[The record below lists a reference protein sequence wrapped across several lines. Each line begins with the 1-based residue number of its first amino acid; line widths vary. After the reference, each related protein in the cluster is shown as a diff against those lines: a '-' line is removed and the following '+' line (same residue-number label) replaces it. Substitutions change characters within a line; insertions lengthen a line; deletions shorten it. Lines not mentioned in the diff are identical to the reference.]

1 MGVRVG
7 ELPSPR
13 RGGAGGEVWEER
25 RKETMYR
32 CQNCGY
38 ASIKWLGRC
47 PQCGQWESLVE
58 AQRDT
63 PSTPPQ
69 ALAQIPLEETVRR
82 PTQLAEFD
90 RVLGGG
96 LIPGSVILVGGEPGI
111 GKSTLAL
118 QLAARLAQDAPVLYI
133 SGEESP
139 GQIKLRAQRLQ
150 IEDAPIFIVHE
161 QNLAAIRD
169 HIRKTAASAVIVDS
183 IQTVLPDGS
192 AGLGTTYQVG
202 QATFELSQLAR
213 AQKIP
218 ILLIGHVTKAGEFAG
233 PKAIEH
239 LVDVAL
245 YIEGGRDSD
254 VRIVRAVKNRF
265 GSTEE
270 IGVFQMTEGGL
281 VEIANPSQFF
291 TERSGPVPPGSVIV
305 PTVEGTRPILVEIQ
319 ALVAFTRS
327 TFPQRRATGLDLNRV
342 ALLVAVIEKHLGAQL
357 STEDIYVN
365 VAGGLALRETALDLG
380 IVAALVSSFKE
391 KPIDSQTVVVGEVGL
406 LGEVRRVRKLRERLS
421 EAARLGYTRAVIP
434 AGERVEL
441 REIELCPVGT
451 LAQAM
456 EALGI

>member
-1 MGVRVG
+1 
-7 ELPSPR
+7 
-13 RGGAGGEVWEER
+13 
-25 RKETMYR
+25 MYR

-38 ASIKWLGRC
+38 ASIRWLGRC

-218 ILLIGHVTKAGEFAG
+218 ILLIGHITKAGEFAG

>member
-1 MGVRVG
+1 
-7 ELPSPR
+7 
-13 RGGAGGEVWEER
+13 
-25 RKETMYR
+25 MYR

-58 AQRDT
+58 AQRDA
-63 PSTPPQ
+63 PSPPQ

>member
-1 MGVRVG
+1 
-7 ELPSPR
+7 
-13 RGGAGGEVWEER
+13 
-25 RKETMYR
+25 MYR

-58 AQRDT
+58 AQRDA
-63 PSTPPQ
+63 PSTPQ

-169 HIRKTAASAVIVDS
+169 HIRKTAACAVIVDS

>member
-1 MGVRVG
+1 
-7 ELPSPR
+7 
-13 RGGAGGEVWEER
+13 
-25 RKETMYR
+25 MYR

-63 PSTPPQ
+63 PSTPQ

-118 QLAARLAQDAPVLYI
+118 QIAARLAQDAPVLYI

-218 ILLIGHVTKAGEFAG
+218 ILLIGHITKAGEFAG

-281 VEIANPSQFF
+281 REIANPSQFF

>member
-1 MGVRVG
+1 
-7 ELPSPR
+7 
-13 RGGAGGEVWEER
+13 
-25 RKETMYR
+25 MYR

-183 IQTVLPDGS
+183 IQTVLPDGER
-192 AGLGTTYQVG
+192 GPGHD
-202 QATFELSQLAR
+202 LSSR
-213 AQKIP
+213 P
-218 ILLIGHVTKAGEFAG
+218 
-233 PKAIEH
+233 
-239 LVDVAL
+239 
-245 YIEGGRDSD
+245 SD
-254 VRIVRAVKNRF
+254 VRAEPARPRPEDPDLAHRAY
-265 GSTEE
+265 
-270 IGVFQMTEGGL
+270 
-281 VEIANPSQFF
+281 
-291 TERSGPVPPGSVIV
+291 
-305 PTVEGTRPILVEIQ
+305 
-319 ALVAFTRS
+319 
-327 TFPQRRATGLDLNRV
+327 
-342 ALLVAVIEKHLGAQL
+342 H
-357 STEDIYVN
+357 
-365 VAGGLALRETALDLG
+365 
-380 IVAALVSSFKE
+380 
-391 KPIDSQTVVVGEVGL
+391 
-406 LGEVRRVRKLRERLS
+406 
-421 EAARLGYTRAVIP
+421 
-434 AGERVEL
+434 
-441 REIELCPVGT
+441 
-451 LAQAM
+451 
-456 EALGI
+456 

>member
-1 MGVRVG
+1 
-7 ELPSPR
+7 
-13 RGGAGGEVWEER
+13 
-25 RKETMYR
+25 MYR

-218 ILLIGHVTKAGEFAG
+218 ILLIGHITKAGEFAG

-281 VEIANPSQFF
+281 REIANPSQFF

>member
-1 MGVRVG
+1 
-7 ELPSPR
+7 
-13 RGGAGGEVWEER
+13 
-25 RKETMYR
+25 MYR

-63 PSTPPQ
+63 PSTPQ

-218 ILLIGHVTKAGEFAG
+218 ILLIGHITKAGEFAG

-281 VEIANPSQFF
+281 REIANPSQFF

>member
-1 MGVRVG
+1 
-7 ELPSPR
+7 
-13 RGGAGGEVWEER
+13 
-25 RKETMYR
+25 MYR

-218 ILLIGHVTKAGEFAG
+218 ILLIGHITKAGEFAG

>member
-1 MGVRVG
+1 
-7 ELPSPR
+7 
-13 RGGAGGEVWEER
+13 
-25 RKETMYR
+25 MYR

-58 AQRDT
+58 AQRDA
-63 PSTPPQ
+63 PSTPQ

-218 ILLIGHVTKAGEFAG
+218 ILLIGHITKAGEFAG

-245 YIEGGRDSD
+245 YIEGGRYSD

>member
-1 MGVRVG
+1 VRG
-7 ELPSPR
+7 L

-69 ALAQIPLEETVRR
+69 TLAQIPLEETVRR

-218 ILLIGHVTKAGEFAG
+218 ILLIGHITKAGEFAG

>member
-1 MGVRVG
+1 
-7 ELPSPR
+7 
-13 RGGAGGEVWEER
+13 
-25 RKETMYR
+25 MYR
-32 CQNCGY
+32 CRNCGY

-218 ILLIGHVTKAGEFAG
+218 ILLIGHITKAGEFAG

>member
-1 MGVRVG
+1 
-7 ELPSPR
+7 
-13 RGGAGGEVWEER
+13 
-25 RKETMYR
+25 
-32 CQNCGY
+32 
-38 ASIKWLGRC
+38 
-47 PQCGQWESLVE
+47 
-58 AQRDT
+58 
-63 PSTPPQ
+63 
-69 ALAQIPLEETVRR
+69 
-82 PTQLAEFD
+82 
-90 RVLGGG
+90 
-96 LIPGSVILVGGEPGI
+96 
-111 GKSTLAL
+111 
-118 QLAARLAQDAPVLYI
+118 
-133 SGEESP
+133 
-139 GQIKLRAQRLQ
+139 
-150 IEDAPIFIVHE
+150 
-161 QNLAAIRD
+161 
-169 HIRKTAASAVIVDS
+169 
-183 IQTVLPDGS
+183 
-192 AGLGTTYQVG
+192 
-202 QATFELSQLAR
+202 
-213 AQKIP
+213 
-218 ILLIGHVTKAGEFAG
+218 LLIGHITKAGEFAG

>member
-1 MGVRVG
+1 
-7 ELPSPR
+7 
-13 RGGAGGEVWEER
+13 
-25 RKETMYR
+25 MYR
-32 CQNCGY
+32 CRNCGY

-58 AQRDT
+58 AQRDA
-63 PSTPPQ
+63 PSTPQ

-218 ILLIGHVTKAGEFAG
+218 ILLIGHITKAGEFAG

>member
-1 MGVRVG
+1 
-7 ELPSPR
+7 
-13 RGGAGGEVWEER
+13 
-25 RKETMYR
+25 MYR
-32 CQNCGY
+32 CQKCGY

-58 AQRDT
+58 AQRDA
-63 PSTPPQ
+63 PSTPQ

-118 QLAARLAQDAPVLYI
+118 QLAACLAQDAPVLYI

>member
-1 MGVRVG
+1 
-7 ELPSPR
+7 
-13 RGGAGGEVWEER
+13 
-25 RKETMYR
+25 MYR

-58 AQRDT
+58 AQRDA
-63 PSTPPQ
+63 PSTPQ

-118 QLAARLAQDAPVLYI
+118 QIAARLAQDAPVLYI

-281 VEIANPSQFF
+281 REIANPSQFF

>member
-1 MGVRVG
+1 
-7 ELPSPR
+7 
-13 RGGAGGEVWEER
+13 
-25 RKETMYR
+25 MYR
-32 CQNCGY
+32 CRNCGY

-58 AQRDT
+58 AQRDA
-63 PSTPPQ
+63 PSTPQ

-281 VEIANPSQFF
+281 REIANPSQFF

>member
-1 MGVRVG
+1 
-7 ELPSPR
+7 
-13 RGGAGGEVWEER
+13 
-25 RKETMYR
+25 MYR
-32 CQNCGY
+32 CRNCGY
-38 ASIKWLGRC
+38 GSLKWLGRC
-47 PQCGQWESLVE
+47 PQCGQWESLRE
-58 AQRDT
+58 SSAR
-63 PSTPPQ
+63 STPQ
-69 ALAQIPLEETVRR
+69 TLTEIPLEESLRR
-82 PTQLAEFD
+82 PTQIAEFD

-96 LIPGSVILVGGEPGI
+96 LVAGSVILVGGEPGI

-118 QLAARLAQDAPVLYI
+118 QIAARLAHEAPVLYI

-139 GQIKLRAQRLQ
+139 GQIKLRAERLQ
-150 IEDAPIFIVHE
+150 LAETEQLLILHE
-161 QNLAAIRD
+161 HDLEAICEQ
-169 HIRKTAASAVIVDS
+169 IRQTHPCAVVVDS
-183 IQTVLPDGS
+183 IQTVIPAGGS
-192 AGLGTTYQVG
+192 EGLGTTHQVG

-218 ILLIGHVTKAGEFAG
+218 IFLIGHVTKSGDFAG

-239 LVDVAL
+239 LVDVAI

-254 VRIVRAVKNRF
+254 VRVVRAVKNRF

-327 TFPQRRATGLDLNRV
+327 SYPQRRATGLDLNRV
-342 ALLVAVIEKHLGAQL
+342 ALLIAVIEKHLGAQL

-365 VAGGLALRETALDLG
+365 VAGGLVLRETAIDLG

-391 KPIDSQTVVVGEVGL
+391 RPIDGQTVVVGEVGL

-434 AGERVEL
+434 AGERLEL

-451 LAQAM
+451 LRQAL

>member
-1 MGVRVG
+1 MVVRVV
-7 ELPSPR
+7 ELSSPR

-58 AQRDT
+58 AQRDA
-63 PSTPPQ
+63 PSTPQ

-218 ILLIGHVTKAGEFAG
+218 ILLIGHITKAGEFAG

>member
-1 MGVRVG
+1 
-7 ELPSPR
+7 
-13 RGGAGGEVWEER
+13 
-25 RKETMYR
+25 MYR
-32 CQNCGY
+32 CRNCGY
-38 ASIKWLGRC
+38 GSLKWLGRC
-47 PQCGQWESLVE
+47 PQCGQWESLRE
-58 AQRDT
+58 SSAR
-63 PSTPPQ
+63 STPQ
-69 ALAQIPLEETVRR
+69 TLTEIPLEESLRR
-82 PTQLAEFD
+82 PTQIAEFD

-96 LIPGSVILVGGEPGI
+96 LVAGSVILVGGEPGI

-118 QLAARLAQDAPVLYI
+118 QIAARLAHEAPVLYI

-139 GQIKLRAQRLQ
+139 GQIKLRAERLQ
-150 IEDAPIFIVHE
+150 LAETEQLLILHE
-161 QNLAAIRD
+161 HDLEAICEQ
-169 HIRKTAASAVIVDS
+169 IRQTHPSAVVVDS
-183 IQTVLPDGS
+183 IQTVIPAGGS
-192 AGLGTTYQVG
+192 EGLGTTHQVG

-218 ILLIGHVTKAGEFAG
+218 IFLIGHVTKSGDFAG

-239 LVDVAL
+239 LVDVAI

-254 VRIVRAVKNRF
+254 VRVVRAVKNRF

-327 TFPQRRATGLDLNRV
+327 SYPQRRATGLDLNRV
-342 ALLVAVIEKHLGAQL
+342 ALLIAVIEKHLGAQL

-365 VAGGLALRETALDLG
+365 VAGGLVLRETAIDLG

-391 KPIDSQTVVVGEVGL
+391 RPIDGQTVVVGEVGL

-434 AGERVEL
+434 AGERLEL

-451 LAQAM
+451 LRQAL

>member
-1 MGVRVG
+1 
-7 ELPSPR
+7 
-13 RGGAGGEVWEER
+13 
-25 RKETMYR
+25 MYR
-32 CQNCGY
+32 CRNCGY

-63 PSTPPQ
+63 PSTPQ

-218 ILLIGHVTKAGEFAG
+218 ILLIGHITKAGEFAG

>member
-1 MGVRVG
+1 
-7 ELPSPR
+7 
-13 RGGAGGEVWEER
+13 
-25 RKETMYR
+25 
-32 CQNCGY
+32 
-38 ASIKWLGRC
+38 
-47 PQCGQWESLVE
+47 
-58 AQRDT
+58 
-63 PSTPPQ
+63 
-69 ALAQIPLEETVRR
+69 VRR

-139 GQIKLRAQRLQ
+139 GQIKLRARAACRSLMPAQSAHRPRARSWRRSASRSGKT
-150 IEDAPIFIVHE
+150 DG
-161 QNLAAIRD
+161 LAR
-169 HIRKTAASAVIVDS
+169 SIVDS
-183 IQTVLPDGS
+183 IQTVLPGGGS

-218 ILLIGHVTKAGEFAG
+218 ILLIGHITKAGEFAG

>member
-1 MGVRVG
+1 
-7 ELPSPR
+7 
-13 RGGAGGEVWEER
+13 
-25 RKETMYR
+25 MYR

-58 AQRDT
+58 AQRDA
-63 PSTPPQ
+63 PSTPQ

>member
-1 MGVRVG
+1 
-7 ELPSPR
+7 
-13 RGGAGGEVWEER
+13 
-25 RKETMYR
+25 MYR

-58 AQRDT
+58 AQRDA
-63 PSTPPQ
+63 PSTPQ

-118 QLAARLAQDAPVLYI
+118 QIAARLAQDTPVLYI

-218 ILLIGHVTKAGEFAG
+218 ILLIGHITKAGEFAG

>member
-1 MGVRVG
+1 
-7 ELPSPR
+7 
-13 RGGAGGEVWEER
+13 
-25 RKETMYR
+25 MYR

-58 AQRDT
+58 AQRDA
-63 PSTPPQ
+63 PSTPQ

-150 IEDAPIFIVHE
+150 IEDASIFIVHE

-281 VEIANPSQFF
+281 REIANPSQFF

>member
-1 MGVRVG
+1 
-7 ELPSPR
+7 
-13 RGGAGGEVWEER
+13 
-25 RKETMYR
+25 MYR

-63 PSTPPQ
+63 PSTPQ

>member
-1 MGVRVG
+1 
-7 ELPSPR
+7 
-13 RGGAGGEVWEER
+13 
-25 RKETMYR
+25 MYR